1 MQVHLVGGFLGS
13 GKTVAIAAACRALAA
28 RKLTA
33 AVITND
39 QGKYPVD
46 TAYFDS
52 QKIPAVQ
59 VTGGCLCTQYDELLS
74 RLDQLERAIQPD
86 VVFAEVVGS
95 AADVVATIVKPLR
108 EVERTARVTFS
119 VFADTR
125 LFSQWISGEPLPFS
139 PKVMYVYG
147 GQLAEAGLLVLNKRD
162 LVSPERAHSALDDA
176 RARFPAKQV
185 RLQNSL
191 DPLQIDGWL
200 SDLDNL
206 IKHPLPLNSLQIDYT
221 RYAAGISSL
230 GWLDTHINFTAPAIL
245 DYRPLVIDWITG
257 LDREF
262 RQRAIGLG
270 HFKVMLKAGKTEA
283 RVSLTTGDAAGWRA
297 QIPALRCRDLYTL
310 VNARVE
316 GGAEH
321 AREVVIQT
329 ATSAAGKISCSVEEK
344 DVEAFH
350 PAFPKPKRR
359 VA

>member
-1 MQVHLVGGFLGS
+1 MQLHLVGGFLGS

-39 QGKYPVD
+39 QGKFPVD
-46 TAYFDS
+46 TAFFDA

-59 VTGGCLCTQYDELLS
+59 VTNGCFCTHYDELIAKM
-74 RLDQLERAIQPD
+74 DQLERAIQPD
-86 VVFAEVVGS
+86 VIFAEVAGS
-95 AADVVATIVKPLR
+95 AADVVATVVKPLR
-108 EVERTARVTFS
+108 EMERTARVTFS

-139 PKVMYVYG
+139 AKVLYVYG

-162 LVSPERAHSALDDA
+162 LVSPDRAHRALDDA
-176 RARFPAKQV
+176 RARFPTKQV

-191 DPLQIDGWL
+191 DPLQIDAWL

-206 IKHPLPLNSLQIDYT
+206 IRHPLPLNSLQIDYT
-221 RYAAGISSL
+221 RYAAGIAAL
-230 GWLDTHINFTAPAIL
+230 GWLDTHINFTAPTII

-257 LDREF
+257 LDRDF

-283 RVSLTTGDAAGWRA
+283 RVSLTSGDAAGWRA
-297 QIPALRCRDLYTL
+297 QIPALRCRDLSAL

-316 GGAEH
+316 GGAEI
-321 AREVVIQT
+321 AREVVIHT
-329 ATSAAGKISCSVEEK
+329 ATSAAGKMSCMVEEK
-344 DVEAFH
+344 DAEAFH

-359 VA
+359 VP

>member
-13 GKTVAIAAACRALAA
+13 GKTAAIAAACKALAA

-39 QGKYPVD
+39 QGKYLVD
-46 TAYFDS
+46 TAYFDT

-59 VTGGCLCTQYDELLS
+59 VQDGCFCTRYDELITK
-74 RLDQLERAIQPD
+74 LDQLEHAIQPD
-86 VVFAEVVGS
+86 VVFAETVGS
-95 AADVVATIVKPLR
+95 AADVVATVVKPLR

-119 VFADTR
+119 VFADMR
-125 LFSQWISGEPLPFS
+125 LFSQWITGEPLPFS
-139 PKVMYVYG
+139 SKIMYVYG

-162 LVSPERAHSALDDA
+162 LVSPDRAHRALEDA
-176 RARFPAKQV
+176 RARFPTKQV

-191 DPLQIDGWL
+191 DPLQIDAWL
-200 SDLDNL
+200 EDLENL
-206 IKHPLPLNSLQIDYT
+206 IRHPMPLNSLQIDYN
-221 RYAAGISSL
+221 RYAAGIASL
-230 GWLDTHINFTAPAIL
+230 GWLDTHINFTAPSIM
-245 DYRPLVIDWITG
+245 DYRSVVIDWITG
-257 LDREF
+257 LDREL
-262 RQRAIGLG
+262 RQRAMGLG

-297 QIPALRCRDLYTL
+297 QIPALRCRDLFTL

-329 ATSAAGKISCSVEEK
+329 ASSAAGKVNCIVDEK
-344 DVEAFH
+344 EVEAFH

-359 VA
+359 VP